1 MSGDTSVD
9 GSEQNEYTIEIEA
22 KVRYTE
28 KADSEEI
35 ARHNA
40 EQEFIFDIDASL
52 EDVDIVGLEPVNED
66 SVESGNDQEGEQ

>member
-1 MSGDTSVD
+1 MSNTD
-9 GSEQNEYTIEIEA
+9 QNEYTVEIEA

-52 EDVDIVGLEPVNED
+52 EDIDIVRVEPVNED
-66 SVESGNDQEGEQ
+66 SVESGNERPQEGDHDV